1 MADQFNLNQLLGGG
15 LPAGLLSPE
24 QEAAAQQRAQ
34 AAGLLNFAF
43 GALQASRG
51 APGQGRPSLGQIIG
65 QAGPVGV
72 AGYQQ
77 SFEDTLKRSLQ
88 GMQIAEMRRKQEESQ
103 QLRSLLPQVFQVTRT
118 PEKRE
123 VFATETGDYERVTPG
138 GVSGVRIDPAKLQAL
153 MMIPGGAE
161 AVRGLAETQK
171 LVRQAGLGVGG
182 AEMTSPFAPYM
193 SAQSPEVRRLA
204 ETYDRGFKTGTIDEE
219 TAFKRIESLGRLED
233 TFVSREQARVDR
245 EFTREQSRL
254 DRELAREQGRVE
266 RESAREE
273 KRLQGTEGQ
282 NLSSG
287 FANRMVASNAITDQL
302 EELQAEGKAQVF
314 PTKTTST
321 AAGVPFVGGFLQRKT
336 MSPEQQQYKQAAD
349 NWIRANL
356 RKESGA
362 AIPPDEMQLEYE
374 TYFPV
379 VGDEPAV
386 IEQKKEARRITT
398 EAMIKNAGP
407 VYKPQDVTT
416 LPTIRQI
423 RTKFQLESGR

>member
-1 MADQFNLNQLLGGG
+1 MATTPVNLQDILGGG

-24 QEAAAQQRAQ
+24 QEAAAERRAQ
-34 AAGLLNFAF
+34 NALLANFAF

-51 APGQGRPSLGQIIG
+51 APGQRAPSLGQIIG

-72 AGYQQ
+72 QAYQQ
-77 SFEDTLKRSLQ
+77 SFDQTLANLLRGVQFSQLGSQIQRQRALQEAKSLPT
-88 GMQIAEMRRKQEESQ
+88 IQEQVQALQRLGAYDEIKNLAESQ
-103 QLRSLLPQVFQVTRT
+103 KLLRQ
-118 PEKRE
+118 
-123 VFATETGDYERVTPG
+123 
-138 GVSGVRIDPAKLQAL
+138 SGVMRQPGETEAL
-153 MMIPGGAE
+153 
-161 AVRGLAETQK
+161 
-171 LVRQAGLGVGG
+171 
-182 AEMTSPFAPYM
+182 SPFSAYL

-204 ETYDRGFKTGTIDEE
+204 ETYNNSFQQGTIDEE
-219 TAFKRIESLGRLED
+219 TALKRIETLGRMED
-233 TFVSREQARVDR
+233 SFVGRQESAAERAA
-245 EFTREQSRL
+245 TREQTR
-254 DRELAREQGRVE
+254 AE
-266 RESAREE
+266 REMMREASRAERETVREE

-282 NLSSG
+282 NLSAG
-287 FANRMVASNAITDQL
+287 FANRMVAANAITDQL
-302 EELQAEGKAQVF
+302 EELQSEGKVQVL

-321 AAGVPFVGGFLQRKT
+321 AAGVPFVGGFLQRKA

-362 AIPPDEMQLEYE
+362 AIPPEEMQLEYE

-398 EAMIKNAGP
+398 EAMIRNAGP
-407 VYKPQDVTT
+407 IYKPQDVSL

-423 RTKFQLESGR
+423 RTKFKLESGK

>member
-1 MADQFNLNQLLGGG
+1 MATLMEILGGG

-51 APGQGRPSLGQIIG
+51 APGMGRPSLGQVIG
-65 QAGPVGV
+65 QAGPLGV

-118 PEKRE
+118 PEQRE
-123 VFATETGDYERVTPG
+123 VFATETGDFERVTPG
-138 GVSGVRIDPAKLQAL
+138 GVSGVRIDPTKLQAL

-171 LVRQAGLGVGG
+171 LVRQAGLGIGG

-193 SAQSPEVRRLA
+193 AAQSPEVRRLA
-204 ETYDRGFKTGTIDEE
+204 ETYNKGFQQGTIDEE
-219 TAFKRIESLGRLED
+219 TAFKRIEALGRMEEAFIGRQESRSEREL
-233 TFVSREQARVDR
+233 VREQA
-245 EFTREQSRL
+245 RL
-254 DRELAREQGRVE
+254 DRELAREQGRAE
-266 RESAREE
+266 RESVREE
-273 KRLQGTEGQ
+273 KRLEGTESQ
-282 NLSSG
+282 KLSAG
-287 FANRMVASNAITDQL
+287 FASRMVSSNAIIDQL
-302 EELQAEGKAQVF
+302 EQLQTSGLAKSL
-314 PTKTTST
+314 PTEKTQT
-321 AAGVPFVGGFLQRKT
+321 AAGVPIFGGYLQRKVMT
-336 MSPEQQQYKQAAD
+336 PEQQQYKQAAD

-362 AIPPDEMQLEYE
+362 AIGDQEMQREYE
-374 TYFPV
+374 TYFPLPGEDAATV
-379 VGDEPAV
+379 
-386 IEQKKEARRITT
+386 EQKRQARELTT
-398 EAMIKNAGP
+398 NAMITNAGP
-407 VYKPQDVTT
+407 VYKKIDVTA
-416 LPTIRQI
+416 LPSILSIRQ
-423 RTKFQLESGR
+423 RYRLEGAR